1 MLRGVFIF
9 GAGVG
14 EELEKNFYFEGDY
27 TKRFF
32 DLEDVNKFF
41 GIIGSVEAEETSM
54 TRDEEE
60 YSKPKILYKVKVKK
74 KGNNK
79 NEF

>member
-1 MLRGVFIF
+1 
-9 GAGVG
+9 
-14 EELEKNFYFEGDY
+14 
-27 TKRFF
+27 
-32 DLEDVNKFF
+32 
-41 GIIGSVEAEETSM
+41 M